1 MLVCR
6 YGKKTVREDRVSFN
20 SCISACQAAEWP
32 LALRL
37 AELSAAKG
45 PLLVDDFN
53 APRGGVF
60 QATRFVGEQESR
72 PPCLEGL
79 PILTHSQI

>member
-1 MLVCR
+1 MAR
-6 YGKKTVREDRVSFN
+6 KTVREDRVSFN

-53 APRGGVF
+53 APRGGGVSGYMNRKAGPHVWKSSYF
-60 QATRFVGEQESR
+60 DA
-72 PPCLEGL
+72 
-79 PILTHSQI
+79 